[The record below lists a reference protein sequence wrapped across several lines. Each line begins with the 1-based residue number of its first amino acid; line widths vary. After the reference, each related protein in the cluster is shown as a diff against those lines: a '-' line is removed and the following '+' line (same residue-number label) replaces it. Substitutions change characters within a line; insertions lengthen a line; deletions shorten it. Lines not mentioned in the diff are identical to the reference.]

1 MSNAIS
7 NVSEK
12 DFATFTAQGKVIIDF
27 WAAWCGPCRMQGQI
41 LDQAASDFAAN
52 DIKVGKVNVDE
63 EGELARKFGVSSI
76 PTLVLFKDGKAIKTL
91 VGMQQADALIKH
103 FA

>member
-12 DFATFTAQGKVIIDF
+12 DFASFTAQGNVIIDF
-27 WAAWCGPCRMQGQI
+27 WASWCGPCRMQGQI
-41 LDQAASDFAAN
+41 LEQAEADFAAKS
-52 DIKVGKVNVDE
+52 IKVGKVNVDE